1 MSVLLRIES
10 ISKSYPGVKALQN
23 ASFEVQAGTVHA
35 VMGENGAGKSTLMQI
50 IAGAHPPD
58 QDGGKLIF
66 EGEELHLTGVRDANH
81 KGIAIVFQELN
92 LAPNMSIAENVL
104 LGMEPR
110 AAGVFVNRAEM
121 LAKTRTVL
129 DRLGIRLDPDTIV
142 RDLTIAQQQMVEIAK
157 SLVHDPRLLILDE
170 PTSSLSESETLIL
183 FRVIADLRAAGVTML
198 YISHRMREVFAIC
211 DDVTILRD
219 GRHVRTMALSDTNE
233 DELVRLMVGRD
244 LANVERVPPRSQ
256 SEPIVLSVRKL
267 TREPQYRNVS
277 FDLRRGE
284 IVGLAGLV
292 GAGRSE
298 MALGVFGAPPPDS
311 GEILLDGKRVEI
323 DRPRTAMRQGFGLVP
338 EDRKQQGLMLGLG
351 VGTNLS
357 LAAIKRLSRGGM
369 IDFGAE
375 NSLIGRYI
383 DRFRIKTPTAGQPVG
398 LLSGGNQQK
407 VVLAKWLATNPKVL
421 IVDEPT
427 RGVDVGTKA
436 EIYAL
441 MRELAA
447 EGLAVLVLSS
457 DLPEVLTISDR
468 ILVMR
473 EGHLVG
479 EISHA
484 EATEE
489 RIMAFAALE
498 HKGALNPV
506 QFEKHSPG

>member
-1 MSVLLRIES
+1 MAVLLRIES
-10 ISKSYPGVKALQN
+10 VSKTYPGVRALQDV
-23 ASFEVQAGTVHA
+23 SLEIEAGTVHA

-50 IAGAHPPD
+50 IAGAQRPD
-58 QDGGKLIF
+58 PDGGRLVF
-66 EGEELHLTGVRDANH
+66 EGEPLQLTGTRDANH

-92 LAPNMSIAENVL
+92 LAPNMSIAENIL

-110 AAGVFVNRAEM
+110 TAGVFVDRGAM
-121 LAKTRTVL
+121 LAKSRAVL
-129 DRLGIRLDPDTIV
+129 DRLGVRTHPDTVV

-157 SLVHDPRLLILDE
+157 SLLHDPRLLILDE
-170 PTSSLSESETLIL
+170 PTSSLSESETVIL
-183 FRVIADLRAAGVTML
+183 FRVIADLKAAGVTML
-198 YISHRMREVFAIC
+198 YISHRMREVFHVC

-219 GRHVRTMALSDTNE
+219 GRHVRTMHLRETDQ

-244 LANVERVPPRSQ
+244 LANVERVPPRAG
-256 SEPIVLSVRKL
+256 ERPVVLSVRGL
-267 TREPQYRNVS
+267 TREPQYRDVS
-277 FDLRRGE
+277 FELRRGE
-284 IVGLAGLV
+284 IVGMAGLV

-298 MALGVFGAPPPDS
+298 VALGIFGAPPPDK
-311 GEILLDGKRVEI
+311 GEITLDGKPVEI
-323 DRPRTAMRQGFGLVP
+323 GRPRTAMRHGVGLVP
-338 EDRKQQGLMLGLG
+338 EDRKQQGLVLGLG
-351 VGTNLS
+351 VGSNLS
-357 LAAIKRLSRGGM
+357 LAALARMSKGGM

-375 NSLIGRYI
+375 KGLVDRYVG
-383 DRFRIKTPTAGQPVG
+383 RFRIKTPTAEQFVG

-447 EGLAVLVLSS
+447 EGLAILVISS
-457 DLPEVLTISDR
+457 DLPEVLTISER

-479 EISHA
+479 EIPHA
-484 EATEE
+484 DATEE
-489 RIMAFAALE
+489 RIMALAALE
-498 HKGALNPV
+498 HEGRQAA
-506 QFEKHSPG
+506 